1 MGDDLTFARNFTRT
15 AAEGLELL
23 VNMDNPRADTAEPVV
38 ISMMTTIQ
46 RGAKRLRARHV
57 YMAAQDV
64 LSALHQDTNDMLDHR
79 IHTLGSLVTGY
90 AKGLGELD
98 SLTETENA
106 PKTLT
111 EKWDAA
117 RDTLDAMLTK
127 SAPAEADML
136 SRLIRAPVTIEAVHP
151 DTMINPIEAEVVD
164 LTLDMSDPID
174 AFDRT
179 NEVDVLDQQPVL
191 IPTKPAFKRADRAPI
206 DNIRIPLENL
216 MRDVVADA
224 LSVARSIGRTISLS
238 YDMGEAQIDEG
249 KKDSLR
255 LRLGSAL
262 SQIIH
267 QALQDDRAG
276 HIDINVAGNQIH
288 IMAGLTAMRVAI
300 DPEQNQAPSKPRI
313 SVEVEQGL
321 RTQLNALLDSQDTIG
336 AAS

>member
-1 MGDDLTFARNFTRT
+1 MGDDLAFARNFTRT

-23 VNMDNPRADTAEPVV
+23 VNMDNPRAKHAEPVV
-38 ISMMTTIQ
+38 MTMMTTIQ

-64 LSALHQDTNDMLDHR
+64 LTALHRNTDDVLNQR
-79 IHTLGSLVTGY
+79 IHTLGNLVTGY

-98 SLTETENA
+98 VLIEKESA
-106 PKTLT
+106 PKTIPD
-111 EKWDAA
+111 KWEAA
-117 RDTLDAMLTK
+117 RDTLDGLLTK
-127 SAPAEADML
+127 STPAEADML
-136 SRLIRAPVTIEAVHP
+136 SRLMRAPVTIDTVHP
-151 DTMINPIEAEVVD
+151 ETNIDPVEADIIV
-164 LTLDMSDPID
+164 LNAKLSDPID
-174 AFDRT
+174 AFEHQEEQAVLPTKNPTVQITDRT
-179 NEVDVLDQQPVL
+179 ASDDIQ
-191 IPTKPAFKRADRAPI
+191 
-206 DNIRIPLENL
+206 IPLESL

-238 YDMGEAQIDEG
+238 YDMGEVQIDEN
-249 KKDSLR
+249 KSDSVR
-255 LRLGSAL
+255 TRLGGAL

-300 DPEQNQAPSKPRI
+300 DPEQAQSPSKPRI

-321 RTQLNALLDSQDTIG
+321 RTQLAALLDSQDTIG